1 MIKAKKDLGQN
12 FLIDEVALNKIIEI
26 INPNKKEHFLEIGP
40 GQGAL
45 TKFLAKN
52 TRRLDAVELDK
63 DLLLGLRLINAEELF
78 IHNENI
84 LDFDIRKVLEN
95 GKLRIVGNLPYNIS
109 TDIMLWT
116 FQNLNYFKDIHFMFQ
131 KEFGVRLS
139 AEPNNKSY
147 GRISVLAQY
156 LTELETVLY
165 LEPESFKPKPKVR
178 SVFTKLIPKK
188 DRKIDSPIGIKLQ
201 AVTKEVFQHRR
212 KMVGKSLKKI
222 LTPKQLEKMDIDLS
236 LRPENITVEEYI
248 KIAQALI

>member
-26 INPNKKEHFLEIGP
+26 INPKKKEHFLEIGP

-84 LDFDIRKVLEN
+84 FDFDIRKVLEN

-109 TDIMLWT
+109 TYIM
-116 FQNLNYFKDIHFMFQ
+116 Q
-131 KEFGVRLS
+131 
-139 AEPNNKSY
+139 
-147 GRISVLAQY
+147 
-156 LTELETVLY
+156 
-165 LEPESFKPKPKVR
+165 R
-178 SVFTKLIPKK
+178 SKL
-188 DRKIDSPIGIKLQ
+188 R
-201 AVTKEVFQHRR
+201 
-212 KMVGKSLKKI
+212 
-222 LTPKQLEKMDIDLS
+222 
-236 LRPENITVEEYI
+236 
-248 KIAQALI
+248 